1 MLTLSATLTSVA
13 PLAVHIHADPLHD
26 VDTVT
31 KLNVRATGIQ
41 VNLGATLVLP
51 GCVYEPE
58 VRSDSPRVKA
68 AFGFADIRAVSFANL
83 YAVSY

>member
-1 MLTLSATLTSVA
+1 MPTLSATLTSVV
-13 PLAVHIHADPLHD
+13 PLAVHIHD

-31 KLNVRATGIQ
+31 KLNVRANGIQ